1 MNRFSVKIED
11 LLPHRDRMLL
21 IDEIL
26 VVDHNMA
33 VTSTTVTDR
42 WPFFNG
48 NGVDP
53 LILIEVVAQTAGINN
68 GWVRIKKHGKD
79 SEKKG
84 WLVGIKQSRFFVDTL
99 ALDDRIETHVKN
111 QFKYEGYRQ
120 ILGTARSG
128 SEVVGEVVLQV
139 IRTEETD
146 ALKVSEIRQLVK

>member
-1 MNRFSVKIED
+1 MNRFDVKIED

-26 VVDHNMA
+26 EVDDKMA

-53 LILIEVVAQTAGINN
+53 LVLIEVVAQTAGISN
-68 GWVRIKKHGKD
+68 GWFRIKKRGKD

-84 WLVGIKQSRFFVDTL
+84 WLVGIKQARFFVDTL
-99 ALDDRIETHVKN
+99 ALNDRIQTRTEN
-111 QFKYEGYRQ
+111 QFEYEGYRQ
-120 ILGTARSG
+120 IMGTAKIG
-128 SEVVGEVVLQV
+128 SEVVGEVALQV
-139 IRTEETD
+139 IQAESAD
-146 ALKVSEIRQLVK
+146 